1 MSKRQRHLKQ
11 RLDELFSTAE
21 ETEAAPEAAAA
32 ADQLPTPIE
41 AERAAR
47 PPQDNRVRLVTVIE
61 QLPLP
66 AYVKDHEH
74 TWVAVNAAYGKL
86 IGHAPANLIGHT
98 DKEQADEAWQLDDRV
113 LGTGQPA
120 ETEETLTL
128 PDGSIRTR
136 RFKRTALFS
145 DQREV
150 QYVLG
155 LVQEQDVAQP
165 QRIEEDLSKFKL
177 GIDRANAAVTI
188 TDAQGT
194 IVYIN
199 PAYERIY
206 GYSRAEAIGK
216 NPRLLKSGQVS
227 PKEYQRFWA
236 RLLAGEPVTGE
247 IINKA
252 KDGRLVP
259 VETNNTPILDEDG
272 KITGFLSIQYD
283 ISERKQAE
291 ADLVERNN
299 QLTTLN
305 RLGQELTRS
314 VKPEDVLELVFTA
327 IGEVA
332 DNRNLYIALY
342 DESKQEITFPVYT
355 IDGERRQ
362 VAGRPLGNGMTEHV
376 LHTKAPLL
384 IPHDVPAYAASLG
397 IANIGRSSCCYLGV
411 PLLSGEKAVGIIAV
425 QDYEHEDV
433 YTTADV
439 ELLSTIATQ
448 TAAALENARLHL
460 AEGRRALQLQTAAEI
475 SGAASTVLDV
485 DELLPFVVNLIQQRF
500 NLYYVGLFFVNETN
514 QSAMLR
520 AATGEAGRKMLER
533 GHQLPI
539 DDRSMIGWCISHETA
554 RIALDIGADAVHF
567 NNPDLPE
574 THSELA
580 LPLISRG
587 QVLGAMSVQST
598 ETAAFSP
605 QDIAVLQ
612 TMADQVSTTIANA
625 KLLEQSRAASQQA
638 QARLREVQFMQAVGQ
653 AVSSTLN
660 LTSVLDVIF
669 QTLEEELGFTHA
681 ALATLDQA
689 ANTITIVR
697 ASGTAVGLHGLS
709 RTVDQLQ
716 GDILLD
722 ILQKGETEVIDGWD
736 DRLDR
741 EIWEREGHAAL
752 VRAFVPLLLQR
763 VPIGILEVGYWRT
776 DRARITP
783 EEVRLL
789 NGLADQ
795 VAIAVGNAR
804 LFNESQQRVTELAVV
819 NEISRTLTST
829 QDIGQLFVTIHQQ
842 VGRLFE
848 ASNFYIA
855 TYDGGDEWSLDY
867 QIERNQLQP
876 TVKHKLG
883 RGFTSYIL
891 QTRQPLLIRS
901 TQEYAAFHEKHD
913 LPRIGEPAK
922 SWMGVPLLVAGNI
935 TGVIGIQS
943 YEREGLYDEHNVA
956 LFSTIGTQAAAAI
969 QNARLLQEARLRAN
983 ELAALNELSQT
994 LASQLSVNQVLEGV
1008 WHGVSRLLD
1017 TTNFYIALY
1026 DPERQEISFPIN
1038 ASESVLDK
1046 EITVMPASQ
1055 GITGHIIRTGR
1066 PLLIKEDVQGTLDR
1080 LGLENVGEG
1089 AQSYLGV
1096 PIVLGDQ
1103 VLGVVAIQSYTKARS
1118 YNDHDQNLL
1127 MAIAGQTTIALQNA
1141 RLFEQV
1147 QRTAKR
1153 EQTLRELTA
1162 RVRSSSDPDTIVR
1175 TAVRELGLALGRPT
1189 FIRLGNAEQ
1198 LIKPPAV
1205 VPVSD
1210 NGSGSESEGVQ

>member
-1 MSKRQRHLKQ
+1 
-11 RLDELFSTAE
+11 
-21 ETEAAPEAAAA
+21 
-32 ADQLPTPIE
+32 
-41 AERAAR
+41 
-47 PPQDNRVRLVTVIE
+47 
-61 QLPLP
+61 
-66 AYVKDHEH
+66 
-74 TWVAVNAAYGKL
+74 
-86 IGHAPANLIGHT
+86 
-98 DKEQADEAWQLDDRV
+98 
-113 LGTGQPA
+113 
-120 ETEETLTL
+120 
-128 PDGSIRTR
+128 
-136 RFKRTALFS
+136 
-145 DQREV
+145 
-150 QYVLG
+150 

>member
-1 MSKRQRHLKQ
+1 MSKRERHLKQ

-21 ETEAAPEAAAA
+21 ESEAAAA
-32 ADQLPTPIE
+32 DASAASAVQSPTPIE
-41 AERAAR
+41 PATR
-47 PPQDNRVRLVTVIE
+47 PPLGDLVRLLTVIE

-66 AYVKDHEH
+66 AYIKDHEH
-74 TWVAVNAAYGKL
+74 TWVAVNAAYGEL
-86 IGHAPANLIGHT
+86 IGHAPANLIGYT

-113 LGTGQPA
+113 LDTGQPEDTQ
-120 ETEETLTL
+120 ETVTL
-128 PDGSIRTR
+128 PNGSIRTR
-136 RFKRTALFS
+136 RIRRTALFN
-145 DQREV
+145 DQHEV
-150 QYVLG
+150 QYVMG
-155 LVQEQDVAQP
+155 LVQEQVVAP
-165 QRIEEDLSKFKL
+165 HQRAEEDLSKFKL

-188 TDAQGT
+188 TDALGT
-194 IVYIN
+194 IVYVN
-199 PAYERIY
+199 PAYEKIY
-206 GYSRAEAIGK
+206 GYSREEVIGQ
-216 NPRLLKSGQVS
+216 NPRILKSGRVS
-227 PKEYQRFWA
+227 PEQYQRFWA

-259 VETNNTPILDEDG
+259 VETNNTPILDANG

-291 ADLVERNN
+291 ADLVERNK

-314 VKPEDVLELVFTA
+314 VKSEEVLELVFSA
-327 IGEVA
+327 IGEVF

-342 DESKQEITFPVYT
+342 DEHKQEITFPIYS

-376 LHTKAPLL
+376 LHTKVPLL
-384 IPHDVPAYAASLG
+384 IARDVQNYAASLG
-397 IANIGRSSCCYLGV
+397 IANIGRASCCYLGV
-411 PLLSGEKAVGIIAV
+411 PLLSGGKAIGVMAA

-433 YTTADV
+433 YTTANV

-448 TAAALENARLHL
+448 TAAALENTRLHMT
-460 AEGRRALQLQTAAEI
+460 EGRRALQLQTAAEI
-475 SGAASTVLDV
+475 SSAASTVLDV

-500 NLYYVGLFFVNETN
+500 SLYYVGLFFVNETY
-514 QSAMLR
+514 QSAVLR

-539 DDRSMIGWCISHETA
+539 DDRSMIGWCIGHETA
-554 RIALDIGADAVHF
+554 RTALDVGEDAVRF

-598 ETAAFSP
+598 EAAAFSP
-605 QDIAVLQ
+605 QDITVLQ
-612 TMADQVSTTIANA
+612 TMADQVATAIANA
-625 KLLEQSRAASQQA
+625 QLLEQSRAASQQA
-638 QARLREVQFMQAVGQ
+638 EARLREVQFLQAVGQ
-653 AVSSTLN
+653 AVSSTLD
-660 LTSVLDVIF
+660 LATVLDVIF
-669 QTLEEELGFTHA
+669 QTLEQEMGFTHT
-681 ALATLDQA
+681 ALAILDKA
-689 ANTITIVR
+689 SSTITMVR
-697 ASGTAVGLHGLS
+697 ASGTASRLQGLS
-709 RTVDQLQ
+709 RTVEQLQ

-722 ILQKGETEVIDGWD
+722 VLQKGETEVIDGWD

-752 VRAFVPLLLQR
+752 VRAFVPLRLR
-763 VPIGILEVGYWRT
+763 REPIGILEVGYWRA

-783 EEVRLL
+783 DEVRLL
-789 NGLADQ
+789 NGMADQ
-795 VAIAVGNAR
+795 MAIAVGNAR
-804 LFNESQQRVTELAVV
+804 LFDDSQRRITELAVV

-829 QDIGQLFVTIHQQ
+829 QDVNQLFVTIHQQ

-867 QIERNQLQP
+867 QFERNQLLP
-876 TVKHKLG
+876 PAKHKLG

-901 TQEYAAFHEKHD
+901 VQDNTAFHEKHD
-913 LPRIGEPAK
+913 LPKIGETAK
-922 SWMGVPLLVAGNI
+922 SWMGVPLIVAGNI
-935 TGVIGIQS
+935 TGVMGIQS
-943 YEREGLYDEHNVA
+943 YEREGLYDEHNVT

-969 QNARLLQEARLRAN
+969 QNTRLLQEARLRAN
-983 ELAALNELSQT
+983 ELAALNELSRT
-994 LASQLSVNQVLEGV
+994 LASQLSVNQVLEEV

-1046 EITVMPASQ
+1046 EITVMPAGQ
-1055 GITGHIIRTGR
+1055 GLTGYIIRTGQ
-1066 PLLIKEDVQGTLDR
+1066 PLLIKEDVQSTVDQ
-1080 LGLENVGEG
+1080 LGLENVGAG
-1089 AQSYLGV
+1089 SQSYLGV
-1096 PIVLGDQ
+1096 PIAVGDQ
-1103 VLGVVAIQSYTKARS
+1103 ILGAVAIQSYTKARV
-1118 YNDHDQNLL
+1118 YNEHDQNLL
-1127 MAIAGQTTIALQNA
+1127 MAIAGQTAIALQNA
-1141 RLFEQV
+1141 RLFEQI

-1153 EQTLRELTA
+1153 EQTLREVTA
-1162 RVRSSSDPDTIVR
+1162 RVRSSTDPDTVMR
-1175 TAVRELGLALGRPT
+1175 TLARELGTVLDRSTFVRLATEQPALTSANGGNGDQPT
-1189 FIRLGNAEQ
+1189 T
-1198 LIKPPAV
+1198 
-1205 VPVSD
+1205 
-1210 NGSGSESEGVQ
+1210 EGGK